1 MTLFISVIVLTL
13 SLKMVRLCIN
23 GTVLFYCLC
32 SSFLFHIQ
40 SFHEI
45 QIKLCLSLSWGD
57 ASIALPETV
66 KAISA
71 RTFCS
76 RHNIAV
82 ETVLTCTK
90 HCKGIVTDP
99 LWQIFR
105 LLCLFSLW
113 DEKAAHSFYWGDQE
127 VSSIPFKKIFCLFT
141 VFGVF
146 PQLYFSAV
154 ISSDIWSYLKF
165 THLIIFFRNCCIS
178 GSYSADRS
186 QNYIDH

>member
-113 DEKAAHSFYWGDQE
+113 DEKAAHSFYWGEQE
-127 VSSIPFKKIFCLFT
+127 VSSIPFKEKFCLFT
-141 VFGVF
+141 VFF
-146 PQLYFSAV
+146 PV
-154 ISSDIWSYLKF
+154 IFFCSDFFWY
-165 THLIIFFRNCCIS
+165 LIIFKIHLFDCIFQKLLHQWLIFS
-178 GSYSADRS
+178 R
-186 QNYIDH
+186 